1 MGRILGQASALE
13 KKDWAALD
21 KVANTTHRT
30 IWALTRFTAARIGE
44 VLQLRAKDVYSDVS
58 RREPL
63 DQICYRR
70 ETRKG
75 KDKNHTVPVCD
86 ELAKYLRAYPAP
98 SDPNSYLFGNGHG
111 GHLTYEAAR
120 AYLTRA
126 AEKSGLGNKRV
137 VTHSGRRSCIT
148 ALARQGTDLKTIQ
161 AISGHVSIANVA
173 RYIETDPSR
182 TKKALEG
189 IF

>member
-1 MGRILGQASALE
+1 
-13 KKDWAALD
+13 
-21 KVANTTHRT
+21 
-30 IWALTRFTAARIGE
+30 
-44 VLQLRAKDVYSDVS
+44 LQLRVKDVYFDAPK
-58 RREPL
+58 REPL

-86 ELAKYLRAYPAP
+86 ELGKYLRGFSP
-98 SDPNSYLFGNGHG
+98 SLDPNAYLFGNGRG

-120 AYLTRA
+120 AYLTRS
-126 AEKSGLGNKRV
+126 AEKAGLGNKRV

-161 AISGHVSIANVA
+161 EISGHVSIANVA
-173 RYIETDPSR
+173 RYIQTDPER

>member
-1 MGRILGQASALE
+1 MGRILGQASVLSKRE
-13 KKDWAALD
+13 WADLD
-21 KVANTTHRT
+21 RVSNDTHRT

-44 VLQLRAKDVYSDVS
+44 VLQLRVKDVYADPV
-58 RREPL
+58 RRVLL

-75 KDKNHTVPVCD
+75 KDKNHTVPICE
-86 ELAKYLRAYPAP
+86 ELARYLRAYPAP
-98 SDPNSYLFGNGHG
+98 VDRDSYLFPNGHG
-111 GHLTYEAAR
+111 GHLSYEGAR

-126 AEKSGLGNKRV
+126 AEKAGLGNKRV

-148 ALARQGTDLKTIQ
+148 ELARKGTDIKTIQ
-161 AISGHVSIANVA
+161 AISGHASIANVG
-173 RYIETDPSR
+173 RYIESDPAR